1 MATGTVAYIAPV
13 AGVRFAPIEVSDP
26 HPKVEKAEKI
36 ENIIIETQGSEQIR
50 VVFHLIDVFTD
61 TEAND
66 IAGDLLDSIFDRLA
80 FEFDRSIGQAY
91 MRGYSLPKDASGT
104 SYTAS
109 GSLRTFWGVA
119 APTITVSDERRRELA
134 QELVRLLEQPP
145 ARPDLFFAYRFA
157 VNQSDPVARFMFLY
171 SVLLQLLQDLLQL
184 QQDPTQNQVDD
195 FIRREKPEVEERED
209 PRPDKTGTETVFTCL
224 RNEVAHIRSATP
236 ERTRREIQ
244 EHLPAFQKLVKT
256 AISRVP

>member
-1 MATGTVAYIAPV
+1 MATGTVEYVAPV
-13 AGVRFAPIEVSDP
+13 ESVRLLAPIEISHP
-26 HPKVEKAEKI
+26 HRKVEKI
-36 ENIIIETQGSEQIR
+36 VVDTQGSEQIR

-66 IAGDLLDSIFDRLA
+66 IAGDLLNSIFDRLV
-80 FEFDRSIGQAY
+80 FELDRSISQAY
-91 MRGYSLPKDASGT
+91 MRGYSLPKDASGS
-104 SYTAS
+104 SYTVS

-119 APTITVSDERRRELA
+119 APTIMVSDERRRELA
-134 QELVRLLEQPP
+134 QELVRLLKQPP

-171 SVLLQLLQDLLQL
+171 SVLLQLIQDLRQL
-184 QQDPTQNQVDD
+184 QQDPAQKQVDE
-195 FIRREKPEVEERED
+195 FICQEMPEVEMRK
-209 PRPDKTGTETVFTCL
+209 PPSRSGKTDDETVYTCL

-244 EHLPAFQKLVKT
+244 ENLPTFQKLVKK
-256 AISRVP
+256 AIPRVP

>member
-91 MRGYSLPKDASGT
+91 MRGYSLPKDASGS

-157 VNQSDPVARFMFLY
+157 VNQSDPVARFM
-171 SVLLQLLQDLLQL
+171 L